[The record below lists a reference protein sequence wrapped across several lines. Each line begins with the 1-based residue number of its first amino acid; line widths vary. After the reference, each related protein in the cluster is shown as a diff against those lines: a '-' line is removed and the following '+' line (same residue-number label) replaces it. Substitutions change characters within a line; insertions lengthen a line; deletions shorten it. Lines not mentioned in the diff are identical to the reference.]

1 MKHMTSWISYL
12 VAMFLFTTCAD
23 LKTNSIMIE
32 KEPFGLTNEGKQV
45 DLFKISHQDGMIV
58 TIINYGAIV
67 TSLFVPDKE
76 GVLADIVLGYETLK
90 EYVEDRSYFGATVG
104 RIGNRVA
111 DGKFVLDGVKYELA
125 RNDGE
130 NHLHGGIKGFN
141 KRIWAP
147 EIIDHRGIPTLKMTY
162 LSKDGEE
169 GYPGNLR
176 ISVSYSLTNDNG
188 LKIDYA
194 AETDKLTILNP
205 THHSYFNL
213 SGAGNGEI
221 LDHVLTINADTF
233 TPVREGLI
241 PIGEIRDVTGTP
253 LDFRNPKAI
262 GERINANDEQITLG
276 LGYDH
281 NWVLNNWDSS
291 LNLAVTLYDSRSGR
305 FMEVFTTEPGM
316 QFYSGN
322 FLDGSITGKEGK
334 IYHHRSALCLEAD
347 HFPDSPNQP
356 DFPPVTLGPGETYE
370 QTTIYRFSTK

>member
-12 VAMFLFTTCAD
+12 VALFLFTTCAD

-45 DLFKISHQDGMIV
+45 DLFKISHKDGMIV

-111 DGKFVLDGVKYELA
+111 DGKFVLDGVEYELA

-130 NHLHGGIKGFN
+130 NHLHGGIKRFN

-147 EIIDHRGIPTLKMTY
+147 EIIDHRGVPTLKMTY

-213 SGAGNGEI
+213 AGAGNGEI

-291 LNLAVTLYDSRSGR
+291 LNLAVTLYDLRSGR

>member
-1 MKHMTSWISYL
+1 
-12 VAMFLFTTCAD
+12 
-23 LKTNSIMIE
+23 MIE

>member
-12 VAMFLFTTCAD
+12 VALFLFTTCAD

-45 DLFKISHQDGMIV
+45 DLFKISHKDGMIV

-111 DGKFVLDGVKYELA
+111 DGKFVLDGVEYELA

-147 EIIDHRGIPTLKMTY
+147 EIIDHRGVPTLKMTY

-213 SGAGNGEI
+213 AGAGNGEI

>member
-111 DGKFVLDGVKYELA
+111 DGKFVLDGVEYELA

-213 SGAGNGEI
+213 AGAGNGEI

>member
-1 MKHMTSWISYL
+1 
-12 VAMFLFTTCAD
+12 
-23 LKTNSIMIE
+23 MIE

-141 KRIWAP
+141 KRIWVP
-147 EIIDHRGIPTLKMTY
+147 EIIDRRGIPTLKMTY

>member
-12 VAMFLFTTCAD
+12 VALFLFTTCAD

-111 DGKFVLDGVKYELA
+111 DGKFVLDGVEYELA

>member
-111 DGKFVLDGVKYELA
+111 DGKFVLDGVEYELA

-141 KRIWAP
+141 KRIWVP
-147 EIIDHRGIPTLKMTY
+147 EIIDRRGIPTLKMTY

>member
-213 SGAGNGEI
+213 AGAGNGEI

>member
-45 DLFKISHQDGMIV
+45 DLFKITHQDGMIV

-262 GERINANDEQITLG
+262 GERINAKDEQITLG

>member
-111 DGKFVLDGVKYELA
+111 DGKFVLDGVEYELA

-141 KRIWAP
+141 KRIWVP
-147 EIIDHRGIPTLKMTY
+147 EIIDRRGIPTLKMTY

-213 SGAGNGEI
+213 AGAGNGEI

>member
-1 MKHMTSWISYL
+1 MNHMTSWISYL

>member
-12 VAMFLFTTCAD
+12 VALFLFTTCAD